1 MCSDLVT
8 YLLQYL
14 SNNDNNPFAS
24 MSDQDNLSL
33 QYQYNINQISDKNK
47 ENYQFRD
54 D

>member
-24 MSDQDNLSL
+24 MSDQDIISP
-33 QYQYNINQISDKNK
+33 YNIHTIST
-47 ENYQFRD
+47 R
-54 D
+54 

>member
-24 MSDQDNLSL
+24 MSDQKKTLL
-33 QYQYNINQISDKNK
+33 YNINTIST
-47 ENYQFRD
+47 R
-54 D
+54 

>member
-24 MSDQDNLSL
+24 MSDQDRTPP
-33 QYQYNINQISDKNK
+33 YNINTIST
-47 ENYQFRD
+47 R
-54 D
+54 